1 MLNIFKVQK
10 GVAAEQRA
18 GEGFFWAWCL
28 FVRFVRLLFVVCQFV
43 LCLCIR
49 PSGKQNNRK
58 AARRQVKK
66 SLEGVRAQ
74 QHPKSKI
81 EIGKFIFRMLQKMYY
96 FIIQHVP
103 GTWYLVVYLVYF

>member
-58 AARRQVKK
+58 PLVDRSRRVWRGCALNSTQNPKLKLENSYFECSKK
-66 SLEGVRAQ
+66 CITSSYNTYQ
-74 QHPKSKI
+74 
-81 EIGKFIFRMLQKMYY
+81 
-96 FIIQHVP
+96 VP
-103 GTWYLVVYLVYF
+103 GTW